1 MRQITISMI
10 KKTSARSGL
19 NAVFG
24 QSAFTLIELL
34 VVISIILIA
43 SSIIFIGGNGG
54 DGAALSSSQRI
65 VSGIAQG
72 ARGQAI
78 LKNAETRLIIHND
91 PAELDKYR
99 RFFGIVYWD
108 EDAGGWQAATQG
120 TYLPEGIYFDAAS
133 SAASSAA
140 SRAAITGSTWAT
152 TNKLNLDYPR
162 ATVGANKSET
172 NGGGSQSYYVY
183 GFNSN
188 GTSSDSNAYLVL
200 AAGTM
205 IPNTAGTA
213 VDRLAVDPGQEGLR
227 AGMIFRRAGTT
238 TSINEPTA
246 VPPSKPSTE
255 IK

>member
-1 MRQITISMI
+1 MNFRKQ
-10 KKTSARSGL
+10 
-19 NAVFG
+19 
-24 QSAFTLIELL
+24 AFTLIELL

-43 SSIIFIGGNGG
+43 SSIIFIGGGGG

-91 PAELDKYR
+91 PSELDKYR
-99 RFFGIVYWD
+99 RFFGIVYWGTD
-108 EDAGGWQAATQG
+108 SDGNEGWLAATQG
-120 TYLPEGIYFDAAS
+120 TYLPEGIYFDAAT
-133 SAASSAA
+133 SANVNS
-140 SRAAITGSTWAT
+140 STWAT
-152 TNKLNLDYPR
+152 TNELRLDYPR
-162 ATVGANKSET
+162 IKVGANTSLT
-172 NGGGSQSYYVY
+172 DGGGSESYYYY

-188 GTSSDSNAYLVL
+188 GTSSNSNAYLVL

-205 IPNTAGTA
+205 IPNSGATQVDRIA
-213 VDRLAVDPGQEGLR
+213 VDSDQEALR

-238 TSINEPTA
+238 TAVNEPSA
-246 VPPSKPSTE
+246 VPASGGSSSTE